1 MEVNEEIIEQ
11 YLKFVQGWFYISD
24 ISFRV
29 PRNYSN
35 IDLLAFDP
43 KSGNYYDIEV
53 KYRSAFSLPAKSLRG
68 GDQSL
73 SSVNKLV
80 AQFTSRNRAKR
91 LSQYTNGKKPR
102 KILVT
107 NKRMFGRSETKR
119 AAMERA
125 FRAMLKQKG
134 HRRVEVWYF
143 DDIIPKIVANV
154 HRRGRY
160 NTELLQAIRMIKD
173 FQPELKALPNPPD
186 AR

>member
-11 YLKFVQGWFYISD
+11 YLKFVRGWFYISD

-43 KSGNYYDIEV
+43 KSGNY
-53 KYRSAFSLPAKSLRG
+53 FSLPAKSRRG

-73 SSVNKLV
+73 SSVDKLV

-107 NKRMFGRSETKR
+107 TKRMFGRSETKR

-143 DDIIPKIVANV
+143 DDIIPKIVASV